1 MSSAVS
7 PYLPAGDRRWLLV
20 SICQFTIVA
29 AFIAFWQT
37 GPSFVFDEMLVS
49 RPSLIFAQTAKWL
62 GDGVLFGATL
72 ATLKVVLTGLLF
84 GGVAGVT
91 FGLAAALWRPI
102 ELVIEPIV
110 EILFALPKS
119 AFVPL
124 FILWFGIS
132 FRQHAIFTAT
142 VVFFFF
148 FLATFNGVRSVP
160 IALRN
165 VLSLSGA
172 STWQTVH
179 LLYLPAS
186 TDWMLAGL
194 RLAMPQAFLAA
205 ITAEVIASRDGLGHL
220 VKANAAVMNA
230 AGMLA
235 ALLFLV
241 LLSVALSA
249 TALFVGEQ
257 SRWRVR

>member
-1 MSSAVS
+1 MSSVVS
-7 PYLPAGDRRWLLV
+7 PYFSVDRGRWLVVPL
-20 SICQFTIVA
+20 CQFVIVA
-29 AFIAFWQT
+29 AFIAFWQA
-37 GPSFVFDEMLVS
+37 GPSFIFDEMLVS
-49 RPSLIFAQTAKWL
+49 RPSLVLIQTVKWL
-62 GDGVLFGATL
+62 EDGVLLGAAV

-84 GGVAGVT
+84 GGVTGVT
-91 FGLAAALWRPI
+91 FGLAAALWRPL
-102 ELVIEPIV
+102 ELIAEPIV
-110 EILFALPKS
+110 DILFALPKS

-148 FLATFNGVRSVP
+148 FFAMLNGVRSVP

-165 VLSLSGA
+165 MLTLSGA
-172 STWQTVH
+172 STRQTIH
-179 LLYLPAS
+179 MLYLPAS
-186 TDWMLAGL
+186 FDWMLSGL

-205 ITAEVIASRDGLGHL
+205 ITAEVIASREGLGHL

-230 AGMLA
+230 SGMLS
-235 ALLFLV
+235 ALLCLV

-249 TALFVGEQ
+249 TALFLGKH
-257 SRWRVR
+257 SHWRVQ